1 MPDMLTKTVLLARH
15 LLPISPSNKV
25 LDDHGVVVQDG
36 RILAIDSNNSLL
48 TNYPDAVEVDL
59 RHHIVMPGLINAHGH
74 LPMSLMR
81 GIGDGKKLD
90 TWLRDII
97 WPLEAN
103 IVSRDFVA
111 TGTELAIAEM
121 LSLGVTTA
129 SDMYYF
135 PDVTAAVA
143 IKLGFRAQ
151 IAFPIIE
158 LHNLYSNTVD
168 ECIHRGI
175 ELSDDYR
182 STTTIHPAFGPHST
196 YAVPSDVLIRV
207 FTLAAEIG
215 IPVQMHLHETEQ
227 EVRIAHEQFGQSSI
241 EYLDQH
247 GMLVPELQAVHMT
260 ALSRD
265 EIARVAERGVKV
277 IHCPYSN
284 LKLGSGSCPIAEL
297 YDAGITL
304 ALGTDGAASNNAL
317 DLLSEARLALLL
329 ANDGNESPT
338 RVSPAQILES
348 ATLGGARALGLEAE
362 IGSIEPG
369 KAADLIAIDID
380 KPGMQ
385 PLFDAH
391 TQLIHTSAASHVS
404 HAWVEGKLLYE
415 NGSYKH
421 LDVEEIVASAKTWR
435 EKVLA

>member
-25 LDDHGVVVQDG
+25 LDDHGVVIQDG
-36 RILAIDSNNSLL
+36 RILAIGPNRSLL
-48 TNYPDAVEVDL
+48 TSHPDAEEIDL

-81 GIGDGKKLD
+81 GIGDGQTLN
-90 TWLRDII
+90 TWLRETI

-111 TGTELAIAEM
+111 AGTQLAIAEM

-135 PDVTAAVA
+135 PEVTAAVA
-143 IKLGFRAQ
+143 IKSGFRAQ

-158 LHNLYSNTVD
+158 LPNLYSTTVD
-168 ECIHRGI
+168 ECIHRGV

-182 STTTIHPAFGPHST
+182 SNTTIHPAFGPHSA
-196 YAVPSDVLIRV
+196 YAVPNDVLTRV

-215 IPVQMHLHETEQ
+215 IPVQMHIHETAQ
-227 EVRIAHEQFGQSSI
+227 EVRAAREQFGHSWI

-260 ALSRD
+260 ALTRQ

-284 LKLGSGSCPIAEL
+284 LKLNSGTCPIAEL
-297 YDAGITL
+297 YDAGITV

-329 ANDGNESPT
+329 ANYGNEKPT
-338 RVSPAQILES
+338 RVSPAQILET
-348 ATLGGARALGLEAE
+348 ATLGGARALGLETE

-369 KAADLIAIDID
+369 KAADLIAIDVD
-380 KPGMQ
+380 KPSLQ

-391 TQLIHTSAASHVS
+391 TQLIHTPAANHVS
-404 HAWVEGKLLYE
+404 HTWVEGKLLYE
-415 NGSYKH
+415 NGSYKR
-421 LDVEEIVASAKTWR
+421 LDIEEIIASAQTWR
-435 EKVLA
+435 KKVLE